1 MQRVLNGGVLPGGY
15 YALAEQVANQVIPD
29 VLPLQD
35 ASAEE
40 GDPSDAELEED
51 IDGGGVGVAV
61 AEAPP
66 RVAMREVISE
76 AMLLAAR
83 RRRLVIRHATG
94 DRIVAFVEIVS
105 PGNKEKQGSLD
116 SFVDKAVGA
125 LNANYHLLLMDLFP
139 PRPFDPT
146 GIHGA
151 IWQRLGGSYEP
162 PAGKPLTL
170 AGYAAEGTVTSVLR
184 RWKRVIDGVA

>member
-1 MQRVLNGGVLPGGY
+1 MPIHDWTRV
-15 YALAEQVANQVIPD
+15 
-29 VLPLQD
+29 
-35 ASAEE
+35 SA
-40 GDPSDAELEED
+40 GTF
-51 IDGGGVGVAV
+51 
-61 AEAPP
+61 
-66 RVAMREVISE
+66 
-76 AMLLAAR
+76 
-83 RRRLVIRHATG
+83 HAFHLG
-94 DRIVAFVEIVS
+94 WIA
-105 PGNKEKQGSLD
+105 EKQGSLD